1 MWRTDRFVKTYV
13 SNYVQFQ
20 SKRLVVFTASRPR
33 KPPYERTIDQ
43 RSEKR
48 SYLPIWLVARG
59 FSKEAAMLI
68 GLLVALRCL
77 GTGDPTVGVEDSD
90 DKPESRP
97 SSPFRLDAS
106 PFSSSTFALALAT
119 RGLPVKTVRFFAPFD
134 DSDVDDAI
142 ALDYQLRAT
151 VRILVSHRSRFS
163 NYFLLFYRDGT
174 SGRISERFIGFRNL
188 AGFNLKGI

>member
-1 MWRTDRFVKTYV
+1 
-13 SNYVQFQ
+13 
-20 SKRLVVFTASRPR
+20 
-33 KPPYERTIDQ
+33 
-43 RSEKR
+43 
-48 SYLPIWLVARG
+48 
-59 FSKEAAMLI
+59 MLI

-106 PFSSSTFALALAT
+106 PSFSSSTFALALAT

-163 NYFLLFYRDGT
+163 NYFLLFSRDGT
-174 SGRISERFIGFRNL
+174 SARISERFIGFGNL
-188 AGFNLKGI
+188 AGFDLNGI

>member
-1 MWRTDRFVKTYV
+1 MI
-13 SNYVQFQ
+13 
-20 SKRLVVFTASRPR
+20 VFIASRPR

-48 SYLPIWLVARG
+48 SYLPIWLAARG
-59 FSKEAAMLI
+59 FTKEAAMLI
-68 GLLVALRCL
+68 ELLVVLRCL

-163 NYFLLFYRDGT
+163 NYFLLFSRDGT
-174 SGRISERFIGFRNL
+174 LGRIGERFIGFRNL
-188 AGFNLKGI
+188 ADFNLNGI